1 MPKAEVQRVLLNLEA
16 QWLGDLGARLRR
28 HGGTAV
34 PVVQCNC
41 NRLKNTI
48 TGIASKSA
56 RQRVRPFTQVN
67 ARNSISTMHP
77 SPSGYGVA
85 RGTLIM
91 GLVAPV
97 MMDVLAVP
105 VWIMLF
111 NV

>member
-1 MPKAEVQRVLLNLEA
+1 M
-16 QWLGDLGARLRR
+16 ARRPRR
-28 HGGTAV
+28 APPTPRRYRGNAIATV
-34 PVVQCNC
+34 S
-41 NRLKNTI
+41 KNTI

-91 GLVAPV
+91 GVVAPV
-97 MMDVLAVP
+97 MMAVLVVP
-105 VWIMLF
+105 VWIMFF